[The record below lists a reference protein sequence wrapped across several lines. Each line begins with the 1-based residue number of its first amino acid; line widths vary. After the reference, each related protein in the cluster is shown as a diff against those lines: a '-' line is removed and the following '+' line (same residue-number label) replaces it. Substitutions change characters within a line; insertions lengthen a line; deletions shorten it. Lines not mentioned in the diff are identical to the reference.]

1 MSDSG
6 KPLKPLLDRW
16 SFYSIQDSYEKVQ
29 YQDRKKKIPA
39 TESLQLTQPG
49 AILCQPY
56 FLFWG
61 GYEQLS
67 HADDFQAE
75 DFFH

>member
-16 SFYSIQDSYEKVQ
+16 ILYSIQDRYEKLQ
-29 YQDRKKKIPA
+29 NQNRREKIPA
-39 TESLQLTQPG
+39 AES
-49 AILCQPY
+49 I
-56 FLFWG
+56 WG

-75 DFFH
+75 GFFH